1 MAFYLIFINFFFL
14 PLLIILLLLL
24 VNGGLGNSVQIPL
37 AALGDPAATL
47 VLVVLKHADL
57 LERLQH
63 LTVDRAGAV
72 NVVGGA
78 VAAVLGR
85 AVDLAETV
93 DTESLAEVDVT
104 GDASGADVVPI
115 EIHCVRPFFLP
126 ASTMCICM
134 YGWSYQS
141 ASWGGSSFELEV
153 LTVSTHPGMGSFP

>member
-63 LTVDRAGAV
+63 PTVDRAGAV
-72 NVVGGA
+72 DVVGGA
-78 VAAVLGR
+78 VAAVLGG

-104 GDASGADVVPI
+104 GDGSGADVVPI
-115 EIHCVRPFFLP
+115 DSLR
-126 ASTMCICM
+126 
-134 YGWSYQS
+134 
-141 ASWGGSSFELEV
+141 
-153 LTVSTHPGMGSFP
+153 